1 MHHDRSA
8 KCYARMCRT
17 WPYSLLCA
25 YMRVSALLAL
35 WTETLFFN
43 VYDRITVS
51 KLHALSNRGDGH
63 GFGDGHGLWF
73 GRMVTVCIGG
83 FSLELHICCTSGAV
97 MAHCTVTAALQRRF
111 QRVISSHSNCLV
123 CVSAFS
129 PPGPCSRMPSDTFW
143 SDACRNAF
151 NRPVPTRLDA
161 LRSSCGVT
169 VRQLPLLP
177 LGAYPAHVCVAGCFV
192 CV

>member
-83 FSLELHICCTSGAV
+83 NTWSSSSSSSWTSSSLPPRDVPLHISRTCKLVGAN
-97 MAHCTVTAALQRRF
+97 
-111 QRVISSHSNCLV
+111 ISVRCMRKSLRQCRSATWHLNHRLKIASNTL
-123 CVSAFS
+123 S
-129 PPGPCSRMPSDTFW
+129 
-143 SDACRNAF
+143 
-151 NRPVPTRLDA
+151 
-161 LRSSCGVT
+161 
-169 VRQLPLLP
+169 
-177 LGAYPAHVCVAGCFV
+177 
-192 CV
+192 